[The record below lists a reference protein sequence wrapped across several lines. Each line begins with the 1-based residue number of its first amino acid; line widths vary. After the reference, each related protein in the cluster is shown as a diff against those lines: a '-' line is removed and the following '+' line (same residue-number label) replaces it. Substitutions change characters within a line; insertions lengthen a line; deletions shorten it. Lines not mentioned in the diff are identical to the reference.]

1 MDLTPRFKL
10 VFVSVLCITG
20 LSLLLGV
27 SLALYADPANESV
40 KPLIDTCSTTFKMG
54 FGAIVG
60 LLGGKTL

>member
-10 VFVSVLCITG
+10 VFVSVLCITV
-20 LSLLLGV
+20 LSLILGV
-27 SLALYADPANESV
+27 SLAVYANPSNENI
-40 KPLIDTCSTTFKMG
+40 KLLIDTCSTTFKMG